1 MMRAKN
7 CMRIAVRI
15 YKWNNFPFLVL
26 FLGMLLL
33 HLTVSYGTVDD
44 SWYLNNIVLKS
55 NGWGVASFFGMDI
68 WSYLMNRYQSWTSGL
83 VIEYAMIMIV
93 SHRILWTIANIGM
106 VILIAQCISLFFP
119 AEDIRKKNWIIT
131 CLMFIFPFQITGS
144 TGWVVTSMNYI
155 WVPALGLY
163 AMMSVYKAFQGIKMK
178 WYEYL
183 LCTIALIYAAN
194 EEQMCAV
201 LLAVFL
207 VSTIYL
213 LKNKKLNI
221 YIMFQAIICIGGV
234 VLILTC
240 PGNALRA
247 ASEIPKWFPDY
258 TQLSFMQKTELGY
271 SSSLYEFIMQPNL
284 IFTIFSFLL
293 LISIF
298 LKQKNK
304 ILRTIAA
311 IPFTASLI
319 LGLFG
324 SYTSTVFPWIAA
336 VKNAMTIYG
345 TGATLAS
352 LQSLFPDVLLAM
364 ICLSVIYSLYHAFD
378 NKNTGLLAILIILL
392 GFATRIV
399 MGFSPT
405 IWASGERTFT
415 IMFFSFIIC
424 SVMLYNQIMKTHMF
438 KYDHIFMPTIS
449 SIAVL
454 SYLNI
459 LFVAV

>member
-1 MMRAKN
+1 MLNKCKKMLNRL
-7 CMRIAVRI
+7 
-15 YKWNNFPFLVL
+15 YQWDSFPFVILVS
-26 FLGMLLL
+26 GMILL
-33 HLTVSYGTVDD
+33 HLTITYGTVDD
-44 SWYLNNIVLKS
+44 SWCLDNLVLDK
-55 NGWGVASFFGMDI
+55 NGWSISSFLGMDLR
-68 WSYLMNRYQSWTSGL
+68 SYFVYRYQTWSSRL
-83 VIEYAMIMIV
+83 VIEYVALMII
-93 SHRILWTIANIGM
+93 SHRILWTAVNIAM
-106 VILIAQCISLFFP
+106 VLLIARCISLFFP
-119 AEDIRKKNWIIT
+119 SGNIRKKNWMIT
-131 CLMFIFPFQITGS
+131 CLMFIFPFQITGD
-144 TGWVVTSMNYI
+144 TGWVATSMNYL
-155 WVPALGLY
+155 WVLALGLY
-163 AMMSVYKAFQGIKMK
+163 AMVSVYKAFQGIRMK

-183 LCTIALIYAAN
+183 LCTIALFYAVNA
-194 EEQMCAV
+194 EQMCAV

-207 VSTIYL
+207 ISTIYL
-213 LKNKKLNI
+213 LKTKKINI
-221 YIMFQAIICIGGV
+221 YIMFQTLICAGGMV
-234 VLILTC
+234 LVLIC

-311 IPFTASLI
+311 IPFATSLI
-319 LGLFG
+319 FGLFG
-324 SYTSTVFPWIAA
+324 SYASTVFPWIAA

-345 TGATLAS
+345 TGATFAS
-352 LQSLFPDVLLAM
+352 VQSLFPDVLLAM
-364 ICLSVIYSLYHAFD
+364 ICLSVLFSIYHAFD
-378 NKNTGLLAILIILL
+378 NKDTGLLAILIVLL
-392 GFATRIV
+392 GFATRIM

-438 KYDHIFMPTIS
+438 KYDHIFMPAIT
-449 SIAVL
+449 SIAAL

>member
-1 MMRAKN
+1 MLNKCKKMLNRL
-7 CMRIAVRI
+7 
-15 YKWNNFPFLVL
+15 YQWDSFPFVILVS
-26 FLGMLLL
+26 GMILL
-33 HLTVSYGTVDD
+33 HLTITYGTVDD
-44 SWYLNNIVLKS
+44 SWCLDNLVLDK
-55 NGWGVASFFGMDI
+55 NGWSISSFLGMDLR
-68 WSYLMNRYQSWTSGL
+68 SYFVYRYQTWSSRL
-83 VIEYAMIMIV
+83 VIEYVALMII
-93 SHRILWTIANIGM
+93 SHRILWTIVNIAM
-106 VILIAQCISLFFP
+106 VLLIARCISLFFP
-119 AEDIRKKNWIIT
+119 SENIRKKNWMIT
-131 CLMFIFPFQITGS
+131 CLMFIFPFQITGD
-144 TGWVVTSMNYI
+144 TGWVATSMNYL
-155 WVPALGLY
+155 WVLALGLY
-163 AMMSVYKAFQGIKMK
+163 AMMSVYKAFQGIRMK

-183 LCTIALIYAAN
+183 LCTIALFYAVNA
-194 EEQMCAV
+194 EQMCAV

-207 VSTIYL
+207 ISTIYL
-213 LKNKKLNI
+213 LKTKKINI
-221 YIMFQAIICIGGV
+221 YIMFQTLICAGGM
-234 VLILTC
+234 VLILIC

-311 IPFTASLI
+311 IPFATSLI
-319 LGLFG
+319 FGLFG
-324 SYTSTVFPWIAA
+324 SYASTVFPWIAA

-345 TGATLAS
+345 TGATFAS
-352 LQSLFPDVLLAM
+352 VQSLFPDVLLAM
-364 ICLSVIYSLYHAFD
+364 ICLSVLFSIYHAFD
-378 NKNTGLLAILIILL
+378 NKDTGLLAILIVLL
-392 GFATRIV
+392 GFATRIM

-438 KYDHIFMPTIS
+438 KYDHVFMPAIT
-449 SIAVL
+449 SIAAL